1 MATPVT
7 EEEKL
12 AQRSAEAAGGI
23 DRNMPK
29 MQQPEDTE
37 EDVVEENGTYS
48 RKDAALRGNNTTNGV
63 TAPQPQLTTT
73 EKRESQ
79 PTLEDI
85 ERATHP
91 HETDEQKAAREKRE
105 KRNKLL
111 ATIGDGLAAFHEAYE
126 MNRGRKPIVQVGLSE
141 RMQKYYDQMRLQRER
156 REREYN
162 NAILRAR
169 MADEANLVNMRRQD
183 RLERETAIK
192 EAKAESDR
200 LYRESMADKNWSMAE
215 YYRAKRQALEE
226 GKSLDEAIKAGK
238 AALAKA
244 QANQANETARLRGV
258 QADKGGFANATGAG
272 MGEYTTKKWKNGKLV
287 EETQRTVGNKSQGS
301 QNGGSTSNKGGSLLP
316 NQDSS
321 KTNEKGSLLPSKK

>member
-23 DRNMPK
+23 VRNMPK

-48 RKDAALRGNNTTNGV
+48 RKDAALRGNSTTNGV

-169 MADEANLVNMRRQD
+169 MADEANLVNTRRQD

-238 AALAKA
+238 AALAEA
-244 QANQANETARLRGV
+244 QANQANETARLRRV
-258 QADKGGFANATGAG
+258 QAEKGGFANTADG
-272 MGEYTTKKWKNGKLV
+272 MKSYNTKKWKNGKLV
-287 EETQRTVGNKSQGS
+287 EETQRTVNSE
-301 QNGGSTSNKGGSLLP
+301 GGSSPQGGG
-316 NQDSS
+316 
-321 KTNEKGSLLPSKK
+321 NEGKRPDPLKPRNNNANPQTKKNPLMKR

>member
-23 DRNMPK
+23 VRNMPK

-48 RKDAALRGNNTTNGV
+48 RKDAALRGNSTTNGV
-63 TAPQPQLTTT
+63 TAPQPQLTIT

-162 NAILRAR
+162 NALLRAR
-169 MADEANLVNMRRQD
+169 MADEANKQRGIANQIAARRQE

-192 EAKAESDR
+192 EERNDAYNKWLIARANKDDATAER
-200 LYRESMADKNWSMAE
+200 YRKIVERYDDEMAASIGVKQSQINKNNSAANLDDV
-215 YYRAKRQALEE
+215 RA
-226 GKSLDEAIKAGK
+226 
-238 AALAKA
+238 AA
-244 QANQANETARLRGV
+244 
-258 QADKGGFANATGAG
+258 GGFANTAG
-272 MGEYTTKKWKNGKLV
+272 GMKSYNTKRWKNGKLV
-287 EETQRTVGNKSQGS
+287 EETQRTVNSEGSSSPQGGGNEGKRPDPLKPRNNNANPQ
-301 QNGGSTSNKGGSLLP
+301 T
-316 NQDSS
+316 
-321 KTNEKGSLLPSKK
+321 KKNPLMKR